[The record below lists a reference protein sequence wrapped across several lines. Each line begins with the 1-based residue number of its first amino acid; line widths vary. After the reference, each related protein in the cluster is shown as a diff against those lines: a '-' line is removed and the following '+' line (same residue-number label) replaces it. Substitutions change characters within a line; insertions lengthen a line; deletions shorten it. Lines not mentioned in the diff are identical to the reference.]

1 LFRFNK
7 ARPALRKKLLI
18 GRINLKFLPL
28 NKSVDGTQLW
38 CLQEGNNDAS
48 SAHDGFRGNSMQSF
62 VPGLFDRL
70 DADDD
75 VPQSQFRA
83 SPRKLDEWRESITR
97 DLEALL
103 NTRSAL
109 LPDALAGFPEVSAS
123 IVNYGL
129 IDFAGM
135 CMTSDTDQK
144 RICTAVQKAIERH
157 EPRLHRVTATLQ
169 PRKGAINRV
178 DFVITAELKNAPV
191 AEPMQF
197 NAVFQPSLQR
207 YSVQSVRSAT

>member
-1 LFRFNK
+1 
-7 ARPALRKKLLI
+7 
-18 GRINLKFLPL
+18 
-28 NKSVDGTQLW
+28 
-38 CLQEGNNDAS
+38 
-48 SAHDGFRGNSMQSF
+48 MQSF

-75 VPQSQFRA
+75 DPPDGFRA
-83 SPRKLDEWRESITR
+83 LPRKVDAWRESISR

-109 LPDALAGFPEVSAS
+109 LPHTLASYPEVGGSV
-123 IVNYGL
+123 VNYGL

-144 RICTAVQKAIERH
+144 RICTAVRLAIERH
-157 EPRLHRVTATLQ
+157 EPRLHMVTATLQ

-178 DFVITAELKNAPV
+178 DFVITAQLKNAPV

-207 YSVQSVRSAT
+207 YSVQSVRSAP

>member
-1 LFRFNK
+1 MT
-7 ARPALRKKLLI
+7 LL
-18 GRINLKFLPL
+18 L
-28 NKSVDGTQLW
+28 
-38 CLQEGNNDAS
+38 LQG
-48 SAHDGFRGNSMQSF
+48 GFQGNSMQSF

-75 VPQSQFRA
+75 DPPGGFRA
-83 SPRKLDEWRESITR
+83 PSRKVDEWRESITR

-109 LPDALAGFPEVSAS
+109 LPHALASYPEVSGS
-123 IVNYGL
+123 VVNYGL

-144 RICTAVQKAIERH
+144 RICTAVRLAIERH

-178 DFVITAELKNAPV
+178 DFMITAQLKNAPV

-207 YSVQSVRSAT
+207 YSVQSVRSAP

>member
-1 LFRFNK
+1 
-7 ARPALRKKLLI
+7 
-18 GRINLKFLPL
+18 
-28 NKSVDGTQLW
+28 
-38 CLQEGNNDAS
+38 
-48 SAHDGFRGNSMQSF
+48 MQSF

-75 VPQSQFRA
+75 APSGGFRSA
-83 SPRKLDEWRESITR
+83 SKNADEWKESITR

-109 LPDALAGFPEVSAS
+109 LPDALADYSEVSGS
-123 IVNYGL
+123 VVNYGL

-144 RICTAVQKAIERH
+144 RICTAVRQAIERH

-178 DFVITAELKNAPV
+178 DFVITAELKSASLT
-191 AEPMQF
+191 EPMQF

-207 YSVQSVRSAT
+207 YSVQSVRSTP

>member
-1 LFRFNK
+1 
-7 ARPALRKKLLI
+7 
-18 GRINLKFLPL
+18 
-28 NKSVDGTQLW
+28 
-38 CLQEGNNDAS
+38 
-48 SAHDGFRGNSMQSF
+48 MQSF

-75 VPQSQFRA
+75 APQGEFGAAPRRA
-83 SPRKLDEWRESITR
+83 DAWREGITR

-109 LPDALAGFPEVSAS
+109 LPHVLADYPEVGGS

-144 RICTAVQKAIERH
+144 RICSAVRQAIERH
-157 EPRLHRVTATLQ
+157 EPRLHKVTATLQ

-178 DFVITAELKNAPV
+178 DFVITAQLKNAPV
-191 AEPMQF
+191 AESMHF

-207 YSVQSVRSAT
+207 YSLQSVRST

>member
-1 LFRFNK
+1 MM
-7 ARPALRKKLLI
+7 ALKE
-18 GRINLKFLPL
+18 
-28 NKSVDGTQLW
+28 T
-38 CLQEGNNDAS
+38 
-48 SAHDGFRGNSMQSF
+48 SMQSF
-62 VPGLFDRL
+62 TPGLFDRL

-75 VPQSQFRA
+75 A
-83 SPRKLDEWRESITR
+83 SHAWKESITR

-109 LPDALAGFPEVSAS
+109 LPDTLADFPEVSGS
-123 IVNYGL
+123 VVNYGL

-144 RICTAVQKAIERH
+144 RICTAVRLAIERH
-157 EPRLHRVTATLQ
+157 EPRLHKVTAILQ

-178 DFVITAELKNAPV
+178 DFVITAQLKNGAV
-191 AEPMQF
+191 ADPMHF

-207 YSVQSVRSAT
+207 YSIQSVRSAP

>member
-1 LFRFNK
+1 
-7 ARPALRKKLLI
+7 
-18 GRINLKFLPL
+18 
-28 NKSVDGTQLW
+28 
-38 CLQEGNNDAS
+38 
-48 SAHDGFRGNSMQSF
+48 MQSF

-75 VPQSQFRA
+75 AAHVPFRA
-83 SPRKLDEWRESITR
+83 PPKKADEWRDSITR

-109 LPDALAGFPEVSAS
+109 LPHVLADYPEVGAS
-123 IVNYGL
+123 VVNYGL

-144 RICTAVQKAIERH
+144 RICTAVRQAIERH
-157 EPRLHRVTATLQ
+157 EPRLHKVTATLQ

-178 DFVITAELKNAPV
+178 DFVITAQLKNAQV
-191 AEPMQF
+191 AEPMHF

-207 YSVQSVRSAT
+207 YSVQSLRSAP

>member
-1 LFRFNK
+1 
-7 ARPALRKKLLI
+7 
-18 GRINLKFLPL
+18 
-28 NKSVDGTQLW
+28 
-38 CLQEGNNDAS
+38 
-48 SAHDGFRGNSMQSF
+48 MQSF
-62 VPGLFDRL
+62 VPGLFDRM
-70 DADDD
+70 DTNDDE

-109 LPDALAGFPEVSAS
+109 LPDALDGLPEVSAS

-144 RICTAVQKAIERH
+144 RICAAVRQAIERH

-178 DFVITAELKNAPV
+178 DFVITAELKNASV

-207 YSVQSVRSAT
+207 YSVQSVRGAS

>member
-1 LFRFNK
+1 MT
-7 ARPALRKKLLI
+7 ALK
-18 GRINLKFLPL
+18 
-28 NKSVDGTQLW
+28 DT
-38 CLQEGNNDAS
+38 
-48 SAHDGFRGNSMQSF
+48 SMQSF
-62 VPGLFDRL
+62 TPGLFDRL

-75 VPQSQFRA
+75 IAHGQSHTRIKQ
-83 SPRKLDEWRESITR
+83 SDEWKQSITR

-109 LPDALAGFPEVSAS
+109 LPDTLADYPEVSGS

-144 RICTAVQKAIERH
+144 RICTAVRQAIERH
-157 EPRLHRVTATLQ
+157 EPRLHKVTATLQ

-178 DFVITAELKNAPV
+178 DFVITAQLKSAPV
-191 AEPMQF
+191 ADPMHF

-207 YSVQSVRSAT
+207 YSIQSVRNAP

>member
-1 LFRFNK
+1 
-7 ARPALRKKLLI
+7 
-18 GRINLKFLPL
+18 
-28 NKSVDGTQLW
+28 
-38 CLQEGNNDAS
+38 
-48 SAHDGFRGNSMQSF
+48 MQRF

-75 VPQSQFRA
+75 HGTHDRLRPP
-83 SPRKLDEWRESITR
+83 PRRTDAWQESITR

-109 LPDALAGFPEVSAS
+109 LPQALAGYEEVGKSV
-123 IVNYGL
+123 VNYGL

-135 CMTSDTDQK
+135 CMTSDADQK
-144 RICTAVQKAIERH
+144 RICTAVRLAIERH
-157 EPRLHRVTATLQ
+157 EPRLHKVSATLQ

-178 DFVITAELKNAPV
+178 DFMITAELKNDQS
-191 AEPMQF
+191 AEAMQF

-207 YSVQSVRSAT
+207 YSLQRIRSAP

>member
-1 LFRFNK
+1 
-7 ARPALRKKLLI
+7 
-18 GRINLKFLPL
+18 
-28 NKSVDGTQLW
+28 
-38 CLQEGNNDAS
+38 
-48 SAHDGFRGNSMQSF
+48 MQSF

-75 VPQSQFRA
+75 DEASQSRFRA

-109 LPDALAGFPEVSAS
+109 LPDALDGLPEVSAS

-157 EPRLHRVTATLQ
+157 EPRLHKVMATLQ

-178 DFVITAELKNAPV
+178 DFVISAELKNAPV

-207 YSVQSVRSAT
+207 YSVQSVRSAA

>member
-1 LFRFNK
+1 M
-7 ARPALRKKLLI
+7 A
-18 GRINLKFLPL
+18 GRY
-28 NKSVDGTQLW
+28 GETT
-38 CLQEGNNDAS
+38 
-48 SAHDGFRGNSMQSF
+48 MQSF
-62 VPGLFDRL
+62 TPGLFDRL

-75 VPQSQFRA
+75 APRHEFRA
-83 SPRKLDEWRESITR
+83 SARRSDAWRESITR

-109 LPDALAGFPEVSAS
+109 RPDALDSFPEVGAS
-123 IVNYGL
+123 VVNYGL

-135 CMTSDTDQK
+135 CMTSDTDQQ
-144 RICTAVQKAIERH
+144 RICTAVRLAIERH
-157 EPRLHRVTATLQ
+157 EPRLHKVTATLQ

-191 AEPMQF
+191 ADPMQF

-207 YSVQSVRSAT
+207 YSIQSVRGTP

>member
-1 LFRFNK
+1 
-7 ARPALRKKLLI
+7 
-18 GRINLKFLPL
+18 
-28 NKSVDGTQLW
+28 
-38 CLQEGNNDAS
+38 
-48 SAHDGFRGNSMQSF
+48 MQSF

-70 DADDD
+70 DTDDGA
-75 VPQSQFRA
+75 PQGGFRA
-83 SPRKLDEWRESITR
+83 AASKAKEWKDSISR

-109 LPDALAGFPEVSAS
+109 LPDTLAAYPEVGGSV
-123 IVNYGL
+123 VNYGL

-144 RICTAVQKAIERH
+144 RICAAVQLAIERH
-157 EPRLHRVTATLQ
+157 EPRLQGVTATLQ

-178 DFVITAELKNAPV
+178 DFVITAQLKNAPV
-191 AEPMQF
+191 DEPMRF

-207 YSVQSVRSAT
+207 YSIQSVRSAP

>member
-1 LFRFNK
+1 M
-7 ARPALRKKLLI
+7 
-18 GRINLKFLPL
+18 
-28 NKSVDGTQLW
+28 
-38 CLQEGNNDAS
+38 
-48 SAHDGFRGNSMQSF
+48 HSF

-75 VPQSQFRA
+75 APQRPFRA
-83 SPRKLDEWRESITR
+83 PARKADEWKESITR

-109 LPDALAGFPEVSAS
+109 LPDALAGYPAVGGS

-144 RICTAVQKAIERH
+144 RICTAVRQAIERH
-157 EPRLHRVTATLQ
+157 EPRLHKVTATLQ

-178 DFVITAELKNAPV
+178 DFVITAQLKNAPV
-191 AEPMQF
+191 AEPMHF

-207 YSVQSVRSAT
+207 YSVQSVRSAA

>member
-1 LFRFNK
+1 
-7 ARPALRKKLLI
+7 
-18 GRINLKFLPL
+18 
-28 NKSVDGTQLW
+28 
-38 CLQEGNNDAS
+38 
-48 SAHDGFRGNSMQSF
+48 MQRF

-70 DADDD
+70 ETEDDAPLNRSAAAPGKSHD
-75 VPQSQFRA
+75 
-83 SPRKLDEWRESITR
+83 WRDSIGR

-109 LPDALAGFPEVSAS
+109 LPDALAGFSEVSSS

-135 CMTSDTDQK
+135 CLTSDTDQK
-144 RICTAVQKAIERH
+144 RICTAVRLAIERH
-157 EPRLHRVTATLQ
+157 EPRLRKVSATLQ

-178 DFVITAELKNAPV
+178 DFVITAELKNAGTM
-191 AEPMQF
+191 EPMQF

-207 YSVQSVRSAT
+207 YCIRNVSTLR

>member
-1 LFRFNK
+1 
-7 ARPALRKKLLI
+7 
-18 GRINLKFLPL
+18 
-28 NKSVDGTQLW
+28 
-38 CLQEGNNDAS
+38 
-48 SAHDGFRGNSMQSF
+48 MQSF

-75 VPQSQFRA
+75 APQGGFRA
-83 SPRKLDEWRESITR
+83 PSKKADEWRDSITR

-109 LPDALAGFPEVSAS
+109 LPHVLADYPEVGGSV
-123 IVNYGL
+123 VNYGL

-144 RICTAVQKAIERH
+144 RICTAVRLAIERH

-178 DFVITAELKNAPV
+178 DFVITAQLKNAPV
-191 AEPMQF
+191 AEPMHF

-207 YSVQSVRSAT
+207 YSVQSVRSAN

>member
-1 LFRFNK
+1 
-7 ARPALRKKLLI
+7 
-18 GRINLKFLPL
+18 
-28 NKSVDGTQLW
+28 
-38 CLQEGNNDAS
+38 
-48 SAHDGFRGNSMQSF
+48 MQSF
-62 VPGLFDRL
+62 TPGLFDRL

-75 VPQSQFRA
+75 APRGEFRA
-83 SPRKLDEWRESITR
+83 SSRKSDEWKESITR

-109 LPDALAGFPEVSAS
+109 LPHALASYPEVSGS
-123 IVNYGL
+123 VVNYGL

-144 RICTAVQKAIERH
+144 RICTAVRLAIERH

-178 DFVITAELKNAPV
+178 DFVITAELKDAPV

-207 YSVQSVRSAT
+207 YSIQSVRNTP

>member
-1 LFRFNK
+1 
-7 ARPALRKKLLI
+7 
-18 GRINLKFLPL
+18 
-28 NKSVDGTQLW
+28 
-38 CLQEGNNDAS
+38 
-48 SAHDGFRGNSMQSF
+48 MQSF

-75 VPQSQFRA
+75 AAQGGFRA
-83 SPRKLDEWRESITR
+83 PLKKVDDWRDSITR

-109 LPDALAGFPEVSAS
+109 LPGALAGYPEVSSS

-135 CMTSDTDQK
+135 CLTSDTDQK
-144 RICTAVQKAIERH
+144 RICMAVRLAIERH
-157 EPRLHRVTATLQ
+157 EPRLDKVTATLQ

-178 DFVITAELKNAPV
+178 DFVITAQLKNTTV
-191 AEPMQF
+191 DEPMQF

-207 YSVQSVRSAT
+207 YS

>member
-1 LFRFNK
+1 M
-7 ARPALRKKLLI
+7 ALLLLQD
-18 GRINLKFLPL
+18 GLKG
-28 NKSVDGTQLW
+28 K
-38 CLQEGNNDAS
+38 
-48 SAHDGFRGNSMQSF
+48 SMQSF

-75 VPQSQFRA
+75 TQLS
-83 SPRKLDEWRESITR
+83 EWRKSITR

-109 LPDALAGFPEVSAS
+109 LPDALAGYPEVSGS
-123 IVNYGL
+123 ILNYGL

-144 RICTAVQKAIERH
+144 RICTAVRLAIERH

-178 DFVITAELKNAPV
+178 DFVITAQLKNTAL
-191 AEPMQF
+191 AEPMHF

-207 YSVQSVRSAT
+207 YSVQSVRSAP

>member
-1 LFRFNK
+1 MTLFR
-7 ARPALRKKLLI
+7 AI
-18 GRINLKFLPL
+18 G
-28 NKSVDGTQLW
+28 
-38 CLQEGNNDAS
+38 CQENA
-48 SAHDGFRGNSMQSF
+48 MQRF

-70 DADDD
+70 DADEEA
-75 VPQSQFRA
+75 VRPRSRVAPGRA
-83 SPRKLDEWRESITR
+83 DAWRDSITR

-109 LPDALAGFPEVSAS
+109 LPHALADYPAVRGSV
-123 IVNYGL
+123 VNYGL

-144 RICTAVQKAIERH
+144 RICTAVRQAIERH
-157 EPRLHRVTATLQ
+157 EPRLHKVTATLQ

-178 DFVITAELKNAPV
+178 DFVISAQLKNARV

-197 NAVFQPSLQR
+197 NAIFQPSLQR
-207 YSVQSVRSAT
+207 YSVQSVRGT

>member
-1 LFRFNK
+1 
-7 ARPALRKKLLI
+7 
-18 GRINLKFLPL
+18 
-28 NKSVDGTQLW
+28 
-38 CLQEGNNDAS
+38 
-48 SAHDGFRGNSMQSF
+48 MQSF

-70 DADDD
+70 DTDDD
-75 VPQSQFRA
+75 EVPQSQFRV

-109 LPDALAGFPEVSAS
+109 LPDALDGLPEVSAS

-144 RICTAVQKAIERH
+144 RICAAVRQAIERH

-207 YSVQSVRSAT
+207 YSVQSVRGAS

>member
-1 LFRFNK
+1 
-7 ARPALRKKLLI
+7 
-18 GRINLKFLPL
+18 
-28 NKSVDGTQLW
+28 
-38 CLQEGNNDAS
+38 
-48 SAHDGFRGNSMQSF
+48 MQSF

-75 VPQSQFRA
+75 ASQGQCR
-83 SPRKLDEWRESITR
+83 SPSRKADAWRESISR

-109 LPDALAGFPEVSAS
+109 LPHMLASYPEVGAS

-144 RICTAVQKAIERH
+144 RICTAVRLAIERH
-157 EPRLHRVTATLQ
+157 EPRLHKVTATLQ

-178 DFVITAELKNAPV
+178 DFVIAAQLKNVPV
-191 AEPMQF
+191 AEPMHF

-207 YSVQSVRSAT
+207 YSVQSVRSAS

>member
-1 LFRFNK
+1 MQ
-7 ARPALRKKLLI
+7 P
-18 GRINLKFLPL
+18 
-28 NKSVDGTQLW
+28 
-38 CLQEGNNDAS
+38 
-48 SAHDGFRGNSMQSF
+48 SA
-62 VPGLFDRL
+62 PGLFDRL
-70 DADDD
+70 DANDDT
-75 VPQSQFRA
+75 PPSRFRTHA
-83 SPRKLDEWRESITR
+83 RQADAWRESITR

-109 LPDALAGFPEVSAS
+109 LPDALAGYPSVSKS
-123 IVNYGL
+123 VVNYGL

-144 RICTAVQKAIERH
+144 RICTAVRLAIERH

-178 DFVITAELKNAPV
+178 DFVISAQLKNAPI

-197 NAVFQPSLQR
+197 NVVFQPSLQR
-207 YSVQSVRSAT
+207 YSIQRVRNAV